1 MITVK
6 IRYTGDNGS
15 ARAFA
20 DKNSWTKY
28 TCGDDCS
35 TFQGALDVRWTSV

>member
-28 TCGDDCS
+28 TRRDRLS
-35 TFQGALDVRWTSV
+35 TNTSPRAVSRS

>member
-20 DKNSWTKY
+20 DKNSLDKIY
-28 TCGDDCS
+28 TS
-35 TFQGALDVRWTSV
+35 RR